1 MLWELSKVENALIKN
16 GSFMTVVH
24 EKRTTDLSTNT
35 QITLF
40 PTLKQSFDCNCW
52 FVERK
57 RTVHG
62 MRVCSKNG

>member
-35 QITLF
+35 QITLT
-40 PTLKQSFDCNCW
+40 PIP
-52 FVERK
+52 EP
-57 RTVHG
+57 
-62 MRVCSKNG
+62 